1 MLPLTLKLWI
11 DGQVLVQAYSLR
23 VEPLN
28 LTTSYF
34 NLLLFTQKMKVNLVT
49 TSFNNVSNTVCYCPF
64 FRAITTMLVIYCVS
78 FYLLRYHIYQL
89 TKEYSK
95 HRVDNERRCT
105 LYIVGVTVCIYNFIL
120 TSVNINS
127 QYVQI
132 LR

>member
-1 MLPLTLKLWI
+1 MLPSTLKLWI

-64 FRAITTMLVIYCVS
+64 FRAITTMLVIQFVLVS
-78 FYLLRYHIYQL
+78 TCYHTISTSLQ
-89 TKEYSK
+89 
-95 HRVDNERRCT
+95 RN
-105 LYIVGVTVCIYNFIL
+105 IVNMVLIMKGGAHFIL
-120 TSVNINS
+120 LELLCVFTTLFSPQS
-127 QYVQI
+127 T
-132 LR
+132 